1 MGSKALLVVMMRTT
15 QISMSIRGFAPI
27 VFSVEPIQLLLD

>member
-1 MGSKALLVVMMRTT
+1 MGSKALLVMMMRTT

-27 VFSVEPIQLLLD
+27 VFLS